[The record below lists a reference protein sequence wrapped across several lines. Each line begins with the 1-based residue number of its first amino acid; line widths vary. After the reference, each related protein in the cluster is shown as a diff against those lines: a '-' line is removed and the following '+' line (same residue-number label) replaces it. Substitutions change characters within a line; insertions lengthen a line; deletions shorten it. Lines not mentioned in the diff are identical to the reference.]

1 MKKVFL
7 SLLMAGSLLMASSMD
22 SNAQTTRTVQG
33 KAVSKGRGANP
44 NIKKDAPTTDVMTKG
59 TKTRGACSITV
70 DNWTSLYVK
79 VYVDGVYRGTVDAWG
94 KGTVTVGDGYTTVYC
109 VSVGGTR
116 EWNDSGS
123 CTNTAV
129 TYKLQ

>member
-1 MKKVFL
+1 MKKVLF
-7 SLLMAGSLLMASSMD
+7 SLLMAGGLLMATSMD

-33 KAVSKGRGANP
+33 KAVSKSRGANP
-44 NIKKDAPTTDVMTKG
+44 NITKDMPTTDVMTKG
-59 TKTRGACSITV
+59 TKSRGACSITF

-79 VYVDGVYRGTVDAWG
+79 IYVDGVYRGTLDAWG
-94 KGTVTVGDGYTTVYC
+94 KGTVTVGDGYTTVYA

-116 EWNDSGS
+116 EWSDSGS
-123 CTNTAV
+123 CTNSNV

>member
-1 MKKVFL
+1 MKKVLF
-7 SLLMAGSLLMASSMD
+7 SLLMIAGLMTASMD
-22 SNAQTTRTVQG
+22 SSAQTTRTVQG
-33 KAVSKGRGANP
+33 KAITKGRGANP

-59 TKTRGACSITV
+59 TKSRGACSITF
-70 DNWTSLYVK
+70 DNWTSLYIK

-94 KGTVTVGDGYTTVYC
+94 KGTVTVGDGYTTVYA

-116 EWNDSGS
+116 EWSDSGS